1 MINIMV
7 FSMNCKEIIIFCVY
21 LTKRK
26 RTTYWLMEQMK
37 QLQDI
42 TRTVKVSTLEMGV
55 ENE

>member
-42 TRTVKVSTLEMGV
+42 TRTVKVCTLEMGV

>member
-1 MINIMV
+1 LCL
-7 FSMNCKEIIIFCVY
+7 SY
-21 LTKRK
+21 QGK